1 MRLDSPRAL
10 TLRVVLALALLAA
23 LAAAGYA
30 ALAYVINNQLVS
42 IDFIRAGGRQGMF
55 SQRIAMLS
63 TGLLQSLPAASRDED
78 RKSLLETIVKM
89 DQTEQALTKTDPC
102 MVETIDHSST
112 LRNLFYEQ
120 PAQLDLNTARFLAA
134 ARQIAQAPHGGLAP
148 GNPDLATVRRLADQ
162 LLPSFVAVAQQA
174 QVQRETEKQR
184 LLWLET
190 ALFGALLLALIL
202 EALFIFRPMVRLIVR
217 ETRNLTASERQLMTV
232 FNTVGEAI
240 FSADDQGRI
249 LSLNNEAV
257 RLWSYEASS
266 LIGQNLDH
274 LFVEPGFFAEAVAHC
289 SNQTTITYVEAEA
302 ITRTG
307 RRFDAEVALDYAQI
321 DDRTLYTLAGRDIT
335 DRRQNEKRLNEAKD
349 MAEMGNR
356 AKSEFLANMSH
367 EIRTPLNGVIG
378 MTGLL
383 METELS
389 PTQHDYVDTIRAS
402 GESLMTIINDILD
415 FSKIEAG
422 HFSLSDAPFD
432 LRACV
437 ESALDVLGPRA
448 MEKHLDLTCYVAD
461 EVPGLVLGDEQR
473 LRQVLINLVGNAVK
487 FTAKGDVYV
496 EVDAQPVSPA
506 QDGPPGPHAALDQR
520 DLWELTFRVRDSGI
534 GIPHDKMDRLF
545 KIFSQV
551 DATNSRSFGGT
562 GLGLAISKRL
572 VELMGGS
579 IGVTSEVGQGS
590 IFLFTIRVPTAP
602 GQRKSITEAVGS
614 QLRGRRLLV
623 VEDSDVSRE
632 LLGHHARRWG
642 MEVTECASGPEAIKI
657 VQTGAAFDAAVIDM
671 LMPEMHGLDVA
682 TDLRRFPATVDIPLI
697 LLRSSSADEADPRLK
712 NLSWVSILPKP
723 WKPATLQREITRV
736 LDQREVS
743 ACIVAPTR
751 MLNPNM
757 AEIAPVEILVVEDNP
772 TNQQVVLMVLRA
784 LGYQPDMAEN
794 GRTGIDKA
802 SSHRYDIVLLDLQM
816 PDIDGF
822 EVARHIRQ
830 HLNYQ
835 PVIVALTAG
844 ASPEDRQRCLDAG
857 MDDYVLKPFKIS
869 LLKDVVLKYA
879 RRSSRRPANLPSMP
893 I

>member
-42 IDFIRAGGRQGMF
+42 IDFIRAGGRQGMY
-55 SQRIAMLS
+55 SQRIALLS

-78 RKSLLETIVKM
+78 RKSLIETIGKM
-89 DQTEQALTKTDPC
+89 DQAEEALTKTDPC

-120 PAQLDLNTARFLAA
+120 PAQLDLGTARFLAA
-134 ARQIAQAPHGGLAP
+134 ARQVAQAPPDGLAP
-148 GNPDLATVRRLADQ
+148 DNLDLATVRRLANQ
-162 LLPSFVAVAQQA
+162 LLPGFVAVAQQA

-190 ALFGALLLALIL
+190 AIFGAILLALIL
-202 EALFIFRPMVRLIVR
+202 EGFFIFRPMVRLIVR

-257 RLWSYEASS
+257 RLWSYDVSS

-289 SNQTTITYVEAEA
+289 SNQSTITYVEAEA

-321 DDRTLYTLAGRDIT
+321 DGRTLYTLAGRDIT

-349 MAEMGNR
+349 MAETGNR

-402 GESLMTIINDILD
+402 GESLMMIINDILD

-422 HFSLSDAPFD
+422 HFSLSEAPFD

-448 MEKHLDLTCYVAD
+448 MEKHLDLTYYVAD

-496 EVDAQPVSPA
+496 EVDAQPVPPG
-506 QDGPPGPHAALDQR
+506 QDGPSGQR
-520 DLWELTFRVRDSGI
+520 NLWELTFRVRDSGI

-572 VELMGGS
+572 IELMGGS

-590 IFLFTIRVPTAP
+590 TFLFTIRVPTAP

-623 VEDSDVSRE
+623 VEDSHISRE

-642 MEVTECASGPEAIKI
+642 MEVTECASGPEAIKM
-657 VQTGAAFDAAVIDM
+657 VQAGAAFDVAVIDM

-712 NLSWVSILPKP
+712 NLSWLSILPKP

-751 MLNPNM
+751 LLNPNM

-794 GRTGIDKA
+794 GRTGIDKV

-835 PVIVALTAG
+835 PIIVALTAG

-879 RRSSRRPANLPSMP
+879 RRSSRRPASMPSMP